1 MGNILDSKEIAVEM
15 IKRNIFDKVYNILDK
30 QHINEKI
37 VKISTWFIT
46 NLLKFGIFD
55 YPAVFEKCVEILL
68 LFIKTEDE
76 ELIND
81 CLWGLSYAS
90 ETDNIKLVDFLIKER
105 LCEYLYNLSIG
116 ARENIIIPIIRITG
130 NLSSNDDA
138 KVDKLIDQGCLNFL
152 GKSIFHKNSQI
163 RKESLW
169 AISNI
174 IGNDSQINKIFAVN
188 IIPNIFYSVKDPD
201 YEVMTEAIWV
211 IGNLINTSNLENC
224 VKLIDAN
231 VLDPI
236 IYLLSNYMDSYT
248 LILTLNTIDKLFE
261 HGKYTRHVHEY
272 NPFVK
277 LFVEKGGLESIERLQ
292 AHKSEKIYAL
302 VSNLI
307 DNYFSDFIKK
317 MDNTE

>member
-1 MGNILDSKEIAVEM
+1 MVVEI
-15 IKRNIFDKVYNILDK
+15 IQRNIFDKIYNILER

-46 NLLKFGIFD
+46 NMLKFQIFE
-55 YPAVFEKCVEILL
+55 YTAIFEKCVEILL

-76 ELIND
+76 EIIND

-90 ETDNIKLVDFLIKER
+90 ETDNINLVDFLIKER
-105 LCEYLYNLSIG
+105 LCEYLYNLSIIS
-116 ARENIIIPIIRITG
+116 RENIILPIIRITG
-130 NLSSNDDA
+130 NLSSNEDA
-138 KVDKLIDQGCLNFL
+138 KVDKLIDQGCIKFL
-152 GKSIFHKNSQI
+152 GKNVFHKNHQI

-174 IGNDSQINKIFAVN
+174 IGNDSQINKIFTAN
-188 IIPNIFYSVKDPD
+188 LIPNIFYSVRDPD

-236 IYLLSNYMDSYT
+236 LYLLSNYMDSYT
-248 LILTLNTIDKLFE
+248 LILTLNTIEKLLE
-261 HGKYTRHVHEY
+261 HGKYARHVHEY

-277 LFVEKGGLESIERLQ
+277 LFVEKGGLESIEKLQ
-292 AHKSEKIYAL
+292 SHKNEKIYAL

-307 DNYFSDFIKK
+307 DNYFSDFIKN
-317 MDNTE
+317 METND